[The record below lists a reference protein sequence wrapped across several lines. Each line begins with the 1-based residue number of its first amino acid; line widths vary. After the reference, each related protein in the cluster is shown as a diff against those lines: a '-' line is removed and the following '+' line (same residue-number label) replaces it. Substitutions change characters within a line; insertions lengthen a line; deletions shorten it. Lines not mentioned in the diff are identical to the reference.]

1 MISEEEKFEDD
12 IYKQKI
18 EGLHLTNAMTL
29 CFHPL
34 YLAENFFHKSSVSVQ
49 EQHGLFLQLPSILT
63 YFERACYLKEI
74 N

>member
-34 YLAENFFHKSSVSVQ
+34 YLADNFFHKSSVSV
-49 EQHGLFLQLPSILT
+49 
-63 YFERACYLKEI
+63 
-74 N
+74 